1 MRLDLRLLVPAASLW
16 AVCWLTPAWGVA
28 PIAVALALSI
38 GATAVGSY
46 LGARRRTTGRA
57 VRWGIVWL
65 AVAFGCA
72 GWAATSLRLAALET
86 SPWNSLAHSSQ
97 HVTVV
102 GDVVDDPHVTSGPAW
117 PGAGSTVVFRVRA
130 TSVQDNEHAWQ
141 TRVPLL
147 VVARGESWLSLRP
160 GEQVTTNGQLASR
173 EEADDVAAVMFARG
187 APRVVAA
194 QGWWWAAAERI
205 RKGLRDAVSGQP
217 AEIAGLLP
225 ALVVGDMSGMP
236 SDLVDDMRASG
247 LAHLTAVSGAN
258 ITIIVVAVVLGAR
271 FAGAKGYLLPAV
283 AVVTV
288 VAFILVARPQPSVL
302 RAAVMGVLG
311 VVGLLLAGRKVGLQ
325 LLLGAVVVLLFVDP
339 WLARSWG
346 FALSAAA
353 TAGLLVIAPRWRDA
367 LSVRMPR
374 LAAEAIA
381 TAAAAQVA
389 TLPLQLALAGTVG
402 WAAIPANVLAAPAV
416 APATVLGAAAGVT
429 SIVSPPLAHL
439 LAWAASWP
447 VRWIVAV
454 SRWGAATPLPDVH
467 VPTGWAALLASAL
480 VLITGFGLW
489 RWARPRASGL
499 PARWRIAATALT
511 VLVLAAWWWGSA
523 RWPPP
528 GWVMVACDVG
538 QGDALVLATGQGSAM
553 VVDTGPDPGAVDRCL
568 RRLGVTSL
576 SAIVI
581 THDHADHADGLP
593 GVLRGR
599 SVGPIFVS
607 PLDDPPE
614 QAAAVRSEAAA
625 AGTTVAPLTAG
636 QDGSVGPLTWQV
648 LWPARLIRGQGSDP
662 NNASVVLR
670 VSTQGITLLLTGDV
684 EAPAQQ
690 ALLEWAQERGVDLSA
705 DVFKVPHHGS
715 SNQDPELVD
724 AVHPR
729 VAVISVG
736 VDNTYG
742 HPDPQLVAAL
752 QARGLPVWR
761 TDHDG
766 DIAIVMDDGTLRVTS
781 R

>member
-1 MRLDLRLLVPAASLW
+1 
-16 AVCWLTPAWGVA
+16 
-28 PIAVALALSI
+28 
-38 GATAVGSY
+38 
-46 LGARRRTTGRA
+46 

-65 AVAFGCA
+65 AIAFACA
-72 GWAATSLRLAALET
+72 GWAVTSLRLAALET
-86 SPWNSLAHSSQ
+86 SPWSALAHSSQ
-97 HVTVV
+97 RVTVV
-102 GDVVDDPHVTSGPAW
+102 GDVIDDPHVTSGPAW
-117 PGAGSTVVFRVRA
+117 PGAGSTVVLRVRA
-130 TSVQDNEHAWQ
+130 TSVRDAERIWR

-147 VVARGESWLSLRP
+147 VVARGDPWLSLRP
-160 GEQVTTNGQLASR
+160 GEHVTVNGPLAPR
-173 EEADDVAAVMFARG
+173 AETDDVAAVMFARD
-187 APRVVAA
+187 APRIVAT

-205 RKGLRDAVSGQP
+205 RRGLRDAVSGRP
-217 AEIAGLLP
+217 LEIAGLLP

-288 VAFILVARPQPSVL
+288 AAFILVARPQPSVL

-311 VVGLLLAGRKVGLQ
+311 VVGLLLAGRKVGVQ
-325 LLLGAVVVLLFVDP
+325 LLLAAVVVLLFIDP

-353 TAGLLVIAPRWRDA
+353 TGGLLTIAPRWRDA
-367 LSVRMPR
+367 LSIRVPR
-374 LAAEAIA
+374 LTAEAVA

-402 WAAIPANVLAAPAV
+402 WASIPANVLVAPAV

-447 VRWIVAV
+447 VRWIVVV

-467 VPTGWAALLASAL
+467 VPTGWVALVASAL
-480 VLITGFGLW
+480 ALLTGYGLW
-489 RWARPRASGL
+489 RWTRARTTGL
-499 PARWRIAATALT
+499 PTRWRAGATALA
-511 VLVLAAWWWGSA
+511 VLVLASWWWGSA

-528 GWVMVACDVG
+528 GWIMVACDVG
-538 QGDALVLATGQGSAM
+538 QGDALVLATGRGSAM

-576 SAIVI
+576 SAVVI
-581 THDHADHADGLP
+581 THDHADHAGGLP

-614 QAAAVRSEAAA
+614 QAAAVRSEAAV
-625 AGTTVAPLTAG
+625 AGTTVVPLSAG
-636 QDGSVGPLTWQV
+636 QDGSVGPLRWQV
-648 LWPARLIRGQGSDP
+648 VWPARLIRGQGSDP

-670 VSTQGITLLLTGDV
+670 VTTQGITLLLTGDV

-690 ALLEWAQERGVDLSA
+690 ALLEWAQEQGVDLSA

-715 SNQDPELVD
+715 SNQDPALVD
-724 AVHPR
+724 AVQPR
-729 VAVISVG
+729 VAIISVG

-742 HPDPQLVAAL
+742 HPNPQLVAAL
-752 QARGLPVWR
+752 VARGLPVWR

-766 DIAIVMDDGTLRVTS
+766 DIAVVMDDGTLRVTN